1 MVLYPRRLFIL
12 ILTFFILFLYVI
24 RYWTLSLDLNSFQFV
39 KFGISANLGE
49 LNFFTLSLFISI
61 QFSLYFLVP
70 ERVTFFVDNKFV
82 NLVQKAFYLETA
94 LLFIAIV
101 LGARSGVNLGG
112 VERLILFFVYSLV
125 PLNLLYFTLLIV
137 RKNNKLNTIL
147 FLIPSALMASKSG
160 MIFALL
166 IFISVKILKREQLI
180 SLKAFLASFFVLIT
194 YPLFIVIAA
203 YKREGRSDFS
213 NFFFSQLESMGE
225 SVLNVYTFVITSI
238 SRRVSG
244 LDVLMIPQNDDNV
257 VFSVGSIS
265 LYLLKGVLTAAF
277 VDGLLGQNSY
287 GIGRMFAIEFLNQ
300 DVGLANGFEPTLFG
314 IVYHSVNPIFV
325 GLELYLSCALTIIFF
340 RYKQGSLANL
350 VLCYFVFL
358 YSYVFMTGTIVQLLQ
373 VFRFYI
379 ALIVIYYFY
388 KRLVWRKSL

>member
-1 MVLYPRRLFIL
+1 M
-12 ILTFFILFLYVI
+12 
-24 RYWTLSLDLNSFQFV
+24 
-39 KFGISANLGE
+39 
-49 LNFFTLSLFISI
+49 
-61 QFSLYFLVP
+61 
-70 ERVTFFVDNKFV
+70 
-82 NLVQKAFYLETA
+82 ETA